1 MKANKEKPQT
11 INTMTITQKLSLALA
26 IAFVFWAHHYRKAQV
41 AESFKPFQNGPR
53 EGSPAEVREA
63 IKRYDEYHLHHQQM
77 LSHKAKVEEAL
88 RRKARSNNLEINE
101 IKTKQFERKS
111 AGGNSLHVV
120 SESKKL
126 K

>member
-1 MKANKEKPQT
+1 
-11 INTMTITQKLSLALA
+11 MTITQKLTLALA

-41 AESFKPFQNGPR
+41 EESFKPFKNGPR

-63 IKRYDEYHLHHQQM
+63 IKRYDEYHLH
-77 LSHKAKVEEAL
+77 HKAKVEEAL

-101 IKTKQFERKS
+101 IKTKQFERMF
-111 AGGNSLHVV
+111 AGGDSLQVI